1 MHASVVAPELIA
13 RTNAMRGRSDPIAI
27 DPAKTAHVVVD
38 LQVGF
43 IAPGAIAEVPVAG
56 QIVPQVNR
64 VSAALREAG
73 GTNVFIR
80 FTVDLDEPQAWT
92 SMWGRMNAEA
102 LDRFVGA
109 FAPGA
114 EQHALWPQLDVQAE
128 DLIVDKTRFS
138 AFIPG
143 TCKLDEILQAKGI
156 DTLIVTGTVT
166 NCCCESTVRDAMQM
180 GYKVLFV
187 QDGNAS
193 FDDASHNATL
203 ANMAGLFF
211 ADVVTADEAVA
222 RIKAGAKQTV
232 AA

>member
-1 MHASVVAPELIA
+1 MHASFIAPQIIQSVNA
-13 RTNAMRGRSDPIAI
+13 RRGGYVPIGV

-56 QIVPQVNR
+56 QIVPQVNQ

-92 SMWGRMNAEA
+92 SMWGRMSQPA
-102 LDRFVGA
+102 LDAMVDA
-109 FAPGA
+109 FSPGA
-114 EQHALWPQLDVQAE
+114 EQHALWPELDVAPQ

-143 TCKLDEILQAKGI
+143 TCTLDEILRAKGI

-203 ANMAGLFF
+203 ANMVGLFF
-211 ADVVTADEAVA
+211 ADVVTAEEAVA
-222 RIKAGAKQTV
+222 RIQAGAAQK
-232 AA
+232 AAA

>member
-1 MHASVVAPELIA
+1 MHNSFIPLSVLERVS
-13 RTNAMRGRSDPIAI
+13 AMRGGLKPTVL
-27 DPAKTAHVVVD
+27 DPARTAHVVVD

-43 IAPGAIAEVPVAG
+43 MEPGGLVEVPIARD
-56 QIVPQVNR
+56 IVPQVNALAR
-64 VSAALREAG
+64 ALRAAG
-73 GTNVFIR
+73 GINAFIR
-80 FTVDLDEPQAWT
+80 FTADPDEAQW
-92 SMWGRMNAEA
+92 WGPMYDPMPEDYRRMFFRE
-102 LDRFVGA
+102 FGVGGHA
-109 FAPGA
+109 
-114 EQHALWPQLDVQAE
+114 HALWSELDVAPD

-143 TCKLDEILQAKGI
+143 TCELDAKLKARGI

-193 FDDASHNATL
+193 FDDDAHNATL
-203 ANMAGLFF
+203 ANLAGLFF
-211 ADVVTADEAVA
+211 AEVVTAEEAIA
-222 RIKAGAKQTV
+222 RLGGDAGERV

>member
-1 MHASVVAPELIA
+1 MHASEIRPDVLERVF
-13 RTNAMRGRSDPIAI
+13 AMRGGEAPILV
-27 DPAKTAHVVVD
+27 DPAKTAHIIVD
-38 LQVGF
+38 LQLGF
-43 IAPGAIAEVPVAG
+43 MREGATAEVPVARE
-56 QIVPQVNR
+56 IIPQVNR
-64 VSAALREAG
+64 ISRAVREAG
-73 GTNVFIR
+73 GVNAFIR
-80 FTVDLDEPQAWT
+80 FTFDVHEPHYWEP
-92 SMWGRMNAEA
+92 MYGRMTPEA
-102 LDRFVGA
+102 RAHFLA
-109 FAPGA
+109 TFAPGA
-114 EQHALWPQLDVQAE
+114 EQHALWPELDVAPE

-143 TCKLDEILQAKGI
+143 TCDLDALLKARGI

-180 GYKVLFV
+180 GYKVLFI

-211 ADVVTADEAVA
+211 ADVCTSDEAIA
-222 RIKAGAKQTV
+222 RLRAGAPAKV

>member
-1 MHASVVAPELIA
+1 MHASEIRPDVIERVL
-13 RTNAMRGRSDPIAI
+13 AMRGAEAVLVV
-27 DPAKTAHVVVD
+27 DPAKTAHVIVD

-43 IAPGAIAEVPVAG
+43 MREGATAEVPVAR
-56 QIVPQVNR
+56 QIIPQVNR
-64 VSAALREAG
+64 ISRAVRETG
-73 GTNVFIR
+73 GVNAFIR
-80 FTVDLDEPQAWT
+80 FTVDFDEPHYWEP
-92 SMWGRMNAEA
+92 MWGRMTPEA
-102 LDRFVGA
+102 RAHFLA
-109 FAPGA
+109 TFAPGA
-114 EQHALWPQLDVQAE
+114 EQHALWPDLDVTLE
-128 DLIVDKTRFS
+128 DLIIDKTRFS

-143 TCKLDEILQAKGI
+143 TCDLDAQLKARGI

-203 ANMAGLFF
+203 SNMAGLFF
-211 ADVVTADEAVA
+211 ADVCTSDDAIA
-222 RIKAGAKQTV
+222 RLRAGAPALV

>member
-1 MHASVVAPELIA
+1 LHASFVAPELIERINA
-13 RTNAMRGRSDPIAI
+13 RRGQSTPIRVDPV
-27 DPAKTAHVVVD
+27 KTAHVVVD

-56 QIVPQVNR
+56 QIVPQVNQ
-64 VSAALREAG
+64 VSAALRAAG

-80 FTVDLDEPQAWT
+80 FAVDLDEPQAWT
-92 SMWGRMNAEA
+92 SMWGRMTPEA
-102 LDRFVGA
+102 LQSYVDA
-109 FAPGA
+109 FSPGA
-114 EQHALWPQLDVQAE
+114 EQHALWPGLDVAPQ
-128 DLIVDKTRFS
+128 DLIIDKTRFS

-143 TCKLDEILQAKGI
+143 TCKLHEMLQARGI
-156 DTLIVTGTVT
+156 DTLIVTGTLT

-203 ANMAGLFF
+203 ANMVGLFF